1 MTRPRSQQVSLDAT
15 PYYHCVCRCVRRAF
29 LCGRDNYSGVDY
41 EHRRQ
46 WVVERLA
53 VLVEVFSIDLCAYA
67 VMSNHYHVV
76 LRIDQ
81 ERAQSWSDA
90 EVARQWLT
98 LFSGPM
104 LVQRW
109 LNGVADKAE
118 NDAALDI
125 IQQWRERLTDLSW
138 FMKCLNEHLAR
149 RANEEDGCKGRFWES
164 RYKSQ
169 ALLDETALLACMA
182 YVDLNPVRAKMAE
195 TPESSAF
202 TSIQQRVEALE
213 RSAVRG
219 PRDALE
225 SATPKLLAFVSADNI
240 GAPWKQSLCEV
251 RLMDYLELVDQTGR
265 AIRENKR
272 GQIDAHAA
280 SILQRLNIDPGTW
293 LRHMKPRRNRMLSA
307 IGSATSIADF
317 IVKTGRQRLLDKQA
331 AMLLHC

>member
-15 PYYHCVCRCVRRAF
+15 PYYHCICRCVRRAF
-29 LCGRDNYSGVDY
+29 LCGRDNYSGTDY

-90 EVARQWLT
+90 EVARRWLM

-109 LNGVADKAE
+109 LKGSADKAQSE
-118 NDAALDI
+118 AALEI
-125 IQQWRERLTDLSW
+125 IQQWRARLTDLGW

-149 RANEEDGCKGRFWES
+149 RANEEDSCKGRFWES

-182 YVDLNPVRAKMAE
+182 YVDLNPVRAKMAKA
-195 TPESSAF
+195 PEDSEF
-202 TSIQQRVEALE
+202 TSIQQRAEALKQ
-213 RSAVRG
+213 SAPSDVS
-219 PRDALE
+219 E
-225 SATPKLLAFVSADNI
+225 SPKPKLLAFVSAENI
-240 GAPWKQSLCEV
+240 DAPWKESLCEV

-272 GQIDAHAA
+272 GQIDAGAA
-280 SILQRLNIDPGTW
+280 SILQRLSIDPETW
-293 LRHMKPRRNRMLSA
+293 LRHMQPRRNRLLSA
-307 IGSATSIADF
+307 MGSAASIANF
-317 IVKTGRQRLLDKQA
+317 IVQTGRQRLLDKRA
-331 AMLLHC
+331 ASALHS